1 MFNWV
6 TKMVEDGGYVSIALL
21 MLLENVL
28 PPIPSELILPL
39 AGFTAARGEHNIIFV
54 ILAATAGSLL
64 GAIFWY
70 YIGKLIGRERL
81 KLWAARHGRWLTMSP
96 RDLDKTADW
105 FERHCEIAVFFGR
118 MIPTIRTLIS
128 VPAGIYSM
136 AFIRFLTYS
145 FLGTAIWVGML
156 VSTGYLLEQGYQR
169 VQTYLNPVSN
179 LVFAIIFIWY
189 VYRVVTFKKRLAH
202 P

>member
-1 MFNWV
+1 MFDWV
-6 TKMVEDGGYVSIALL
+6 TKMVEDGGYAGIALL
-21 MLLENVL
+21 MLLENVF

-39 AGFTAARGEHNIIFV
+39 AGFTAARGEHNLIFV
-54 ILAATAGSLL
+54 MLAATVGSLL

-81 KLWAARHGRWLTMSP
+81 KRWAARHGRWLTLSP
-96 RDLDKTADW
+96 RDVDRTAEW
-105 FERHCEIAVFFGR
+105 FDRHCEKAVFFGR

-136 AFIRFLTYS
+136 AFIRFLSYS
-145 FLGTAIWVGML
+145 FLGTAIWVGLL
-156 VSTGYLLEQGYQR
+156 VSSGYLLGQGHQQ
-169 VQTYLNPVSN
+169 VQIYLNPISN
-179 LVFAIIFIWY
+179 LIVAIILVWY
-189 VYRVVTFKKRLAH
+189 VYRVVTFKKRLTH